1 MAGGAVMATLQ
12 AGVEVEVDVLEAEAG
27 EAEECGED
35 GPGEKGKHRDAAGG
49 DEEERAI
56 AGADD
61 GSESD
66 DAEDGEEDDAGDEFA
81 TASFAAEG
89 VAEDVPAEFGESGEL
104 GAALGAGPAVV

>member
-1 MAGGAVMATLQ
+1 MYWKPREAKRKNAVKISREAERE
-12 AGVEVEVDVLEAEAG
+12 ADDGVDVEAEAG
-27 EAEECGED
+27 RGDVENDEHPEGED

-81 TASFAAEG
+81 TAS
-89 VAEDVPAEFGESGEL
+89 
-104 GAALGAGPAVV
+104 